1 MSRRQDNMGRAT
13 LRQQKVRPDP
23 RPLYQRA
30 EEALVKRVS
39 RMAAGEQ
46 LPPEPLLAQRMGI
59 SRATLREA
67 MRSLAQQGR
76 LVRRQGIGTFVGD
89 GHAVIENGLEV
100 LESLDTLG
108 QRLGLHMEMGEVR
121 VEQRLI
127 DAGECK
133 CMQRPPGDRVWWIA
147 RVILEERVP
156 IAYLEDVVPLEFLR
170 AGDLKEFSGS
180 VLDLLRSRGV
190 ADPSH
195 SLTQITAV
203 SADRRLRDLLDLARG
218 AVLLKLEACLTAHGG
233 SVVDYSNSYFVPGY
247 FRFHVVRRVGGERGA
262 RSSNGRGGN

>member
-1 MSRRQDNMGRAT
+1 MSRRPEGTGRAM
-13 LRQQKVRPDP
+13 LRQTKVRPDP

-30 EEALVKRVS
+30 EEALAKRVS
-39 RMAAGEQ
+39 HMAAGDQ

-108 QRLGLHMEMGEVR
+108 RRLGLHMEMGEVR
-121 VEQRLI
+121 LEQRLI
-127 DAGECK
+127 GAAEGERL
-133 CMQRPPGDRVWWIA
+133 QRPQSDRVWSIA

-156 IAYLEDVVPLEFLR
+156 IAYLEDVVPLELLR
-170 AGDLKEFSGS
+170 ANDLKEFSGS
-180 VLDLLRSRGV
+180 VLDLLRSHGAV
-190 ADPSH
+190 DLSH

-218 AVLLKLEACLTAHGG
+218 TVLLKLEACLTAHNGT
-233 SVVDYSNSYFVPGY
+233 VVDYSNSFFVPGY
-247 FRFHVVRRVGGERGA
+247 FRFHVVRRVGGEGSVRIG
-262 RSSNGRGGN
+262 NGRGGG

>member
-1 MSRRQDNMGRAT
+1 
-13 LRQQKVRPDP
+13 
-23 RPLYQRA
+23 
-30 EEALVKRVS
+30 
-39 RMAAGEQ
+39 MAAGEQ
-46 LPPEPLLAQRMGI
+46 LPPEPVLAQRMGI

-100 LESLDTLG
+100 LESPDTLG
-108 QRLGLHMEMGEVR
+108 RRLGLHMEMGEVR

-127 DAGECK
+127 GADECK
-133 CMQRPPGDRVWWIA
+133 SMERPQGDRVWCIA

-156 IAYLEDVVPLEFLR
+156 IAYLEDVVPFEFLR
-170 AGDLKEFSGS
+170 ARDLKEFSGS
-180 VLDLLRSRGV
+180 VLDLLRSRG
-190 ADPSH
+190 APDLSH

-247 FRFHVVRRVGGERGA
+247 FRFHVVRRVGGERSAPSG
-262 RSSNGRGGN
+262 NGRGGG